1 MDKSNHH
8 SHNATSPA
16 VTLTV
21 IGIITAILLLILL
34 AFSAFYTVDEGE
46 RGILLTNG
54 KLESVESAGLH
65 FKLPMFQSVK
75 KISTRTQTIS
85 GQTLSMYSYDQQ
97 IAELAI
103 SVTFHIAPEQVED
116 VYTRYGENGIFIN
129 GILPRINEV
138 SKTVFGKFTAER
150 AIQERN
156 KLNEDMNREIQ
167 EALSNVPVII
177 ENIQIENLDF
187 SDTYERAVE
196 QAAKAKA
203 DVERAKSELARVE
216 QEAQQKVKNAEAEAA
231 ATKARAEA
239 AAYSTKVQ
247 GEAEANAA
255 AYSIK
260 VQGEAEANAIR
271 ERGAALR
278 ENPDVIRLT
287 TAQQWNG
294 ILPTTMTPSSALPF
308 INLN

>member
-1 MDKSNHH
+1 MANNS
-8 SHNATSPA
+8 SHTATSPA
-16 VTLTV
+16 LTLSL
-21 IGIITAILLLILL
+21 IGIVIAIFLLILM
-34 AFSAFYTVDEGE
+34 FFGSYYTVDEGE

-54 KLESVESAGLH
+54 RLESVEGAGLH
-65 FKLPMFQSVK
+65 FKVPMFQSVK

-97 IAELAI
+97 TAELAI
-103 SVTFHIAPEQVED
+103 SVTFHIAPEQVEA
-116 VYTRYGENGIFIN
+116 VYTRYGEHGIFPN
-129 GILPRINEV
+129 AILPRINEV

-156 KLNEDMNREIQ
+156 KLNEDMNREIKA
-167 EALSNVPVII
+167 ALADVPVII

-231 ATKARAEA
+231 ATKAQAD
-239 AAYSTKVQ
+239 
-247 GEAEANAA
+247 AA

-278 ENPDVIRLT
+278 ENPDIIRLT
-287 TAQQWNG
+287 TAQRWNG
-294 ILPTTMTPSSALPF
+294 ILPTTMTPNSALPF
-308 INLN
+308 IDLK